1 MPSEKAILCPRQT
14 IFSFS
19 AQAIAKLGDKV
30 IKLRDRLVSL
40 RVRSRKQAKL
50 IKSLIQNEQ
59 YCAKSLILN
68 EQKLTFSWRFLKDV
82 SLQANKHL
90 IMKELVKSG
99 EALVNP

>member
-1 MPSEKAILCPRQT
+1 MTASDSSILTLGYLSDKGSILPSEKAILCPRQT

-50 IKSLIQNEQ
+50 IKSLILNEQ

-68 EQKLTFSWRFLKDV
+68 EQNSLFLGDF
-82 SLQANKHL
+82 
-90 IMKELVKSG
+90 
-99 EALVNP
+99 